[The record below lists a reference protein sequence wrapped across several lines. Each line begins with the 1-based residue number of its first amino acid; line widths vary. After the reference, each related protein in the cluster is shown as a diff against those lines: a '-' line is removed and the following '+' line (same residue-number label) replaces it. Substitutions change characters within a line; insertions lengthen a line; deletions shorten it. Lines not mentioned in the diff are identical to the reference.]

1 VAVAGVLQACVCA
14 RLHARARGTIAAGLL
29 FKTVNIPS

>member
-1 VAVAGVLQACVCA
+1 VAVAVGVLCVCA
-14 RLHARARGTIAAGLL
+14 RLHARTRGTIAAGLL